1 MGAVRRCRMQCL
13 VARHTTVAPPAPVS
27 TLVGAKT
34 PQASSVGPHSKCSKC
49 SKVGTHLTPSRPS
62 SQATDAT
69 GRTPLSLALRS
80 GADGRTVVQLCQATQ
95 VPGLLALA
103 LGAARVNVLD
113 REAST

>member
-34 PQASSVGPHSKCSKC
+34 PQANSVG
-49 SKVGTHLTPSRPS
+49 TYLTPSRLS

-103 LGAARVNVLD
+103 LGAARVNAKPRRAVY
-113 REAST
+113 